1 MSTTKSQVE
10 IEFKFSTTNASNT
23 DTTEDWVL
31 IDLSDDNSC
40 QLTEQ
45 QQLSEKEQS
54 LLDTDLSSIKS
65 NSWSTDLEKIK
76 ENEKNELL
84 IDVYSNNHT
93 VDNTPNNP
101 VQNNKYILE
110 LLEIFL

>member
-1 MSTTKSQVE
+1 MSATTSQVE
-10 IEFKFSTTNASNT
+10 IKFTFSTTNVANT
-23 DTTEDWVL
+23 NTTEDWVL

-45 QQLSEKEQS
+45 QQQQQHSEKEQS
-54 LLDTDLSSIKS
+54 LLDTDPNSLIKS
-65 NSWSTDLEKIK
+65 NIEKIP
-76 ENEKNELL
+76 ENENNELL